1 MQSTQQVW
9 YACEMNNFEHEEAAA
24 AKALVDH
31 AFSLVK
37 GYVEHPGDID
47 AAMQALL
54 VLALENVLHL
64 EISVEKLRQ

>member
-1 MQSTQQVW
+1 
-9 YACEMNNFEHEEAAA
+9 MNNFEHLESEA

-54 VLALENVLHL
+54 VCALENVLHL

>member
-1 MQSTQQVW
+1 
-9 YACEMNNFEHEEAAA
+9 MNNFEHLESEA
-24 AKALVDH
+24 AKALVDY

-37 GYVEHPGDID
+37 GYVQHPGDID

-54 VLALENVLHL
+54 VLALENVLHM

>member
-1 MQSTQQVW
+1 
-9 YACEMNNFEHEEAAA
+9 MNNFEHEESEA

-54 VLALENVLHL
+54 VCALENVLHL
-64 EISVEKLRQ
+64 EISIEKLHQ